1 MKKNKKIIIILIIII
16 LIQIIYKI
24 YIDYHK
30 EDFFFYELYSYGLMN
45 YKQAFIFEEDTFINN
60 WHNKEYFDDYLAVSK
75 EEAKDL
81 FNE

>member
-1 MKKNKKIIIILIIII
+1 MY
-16 LIQIIYKI
+16 IQPI

-30 EDFFFYELYSYGLMN
+30 EDFFVDELYSYGLMN

-60 WHNKEYFDDYLAVSK
+60 WHNKEYFDDYLVVSK